1 MASTVVGRTLT
12 TMSLLN
18 WCDEGPATVSLQATV
33 EDAIQ
38 TMLEKQVGAV
48 AVIDEQGIVA
58 GMFTERDVL
67 AKFALSGR
75 DARTTPVR
83 ELMSPMVEMAT
94 QETTAAEAFG
104 VMLERH
110 YRHLPVVDENGKV
123 LGILSIRNILEARI
137 DDLLAELENKTF
149 DSDKPKRENVIQLPP
164 PTHRHR

>member
-1 MASTVVGRTLT
+1 
-12 TMSLLN
+12 MSLLK

-33 EDAIQ
+33 EDAIS

-48 AVIDEQGIVA
+48 AVIDEHGRVA

-75 DARTTPVR
+75 DPKHTPVH

-94 QETTAAEAFG
+94 EETTPSEALQ

-110 YRHLPVVDENGKV
+110 YRHMPIVDDHGRV
-123 LGILSIRNILEARI
+123 LGICSIRNILEARV
-137 DDLLAELENKTF
+137 DDLLAELDANHAAGA
-149 DSDKPKRENVIQLPP
+149 QA
-164 PTHRHR
+164 